1 MNKLTL
7 ELTLD
12 ETNLL
17 LAGLGELPA
26 KLSLALIE
34 KIRGEAVSQFN
45 LQNETVAPQV
55 ETEAAN

>member
-34 KIRGEAVSQFN
+34 KIRSEAVSQLN
-45 LQNETVAPQV
+45 LQNETVAPPV

>member
-26 KLSLALIE
+26 K
-34 KIRGEAVSQFN
+34 
-45 LQNETVAPQV
+45 PQ
-55 ETEAAN
+55 TNN